1 MLLTAPPG
9 HSREIISDDA
19 VDQGSGL
26 EERMG
31 FLGGEVSLR
40 VSDSV
45 GWCQAL
51 KGVRKGVLGVP
62 GYTGCPC

>member
-9 HSREIISDDA
+9 HSRDIISDDT

-26 EERMG
+26 EEAMG
-31 FLGGEVSLR
+31 FLGGEVSLS
-40 VSDSV
+40 VSGSA

-62 GYTGCPC
+62 GYTGSSC